1 MTTQIQC
8 HEQQFPGMG
17 AGQTAMGAE
26 MRSMLL

>member
-1 MTTQIQC
+1 MTDQILC

-17 AGQTAMGAE
+17 AGETAIGAS